1 MNSLDKIK
9 HLYILYWEQRSET
22 QTAHMDHDCNFTKY
36 SLNSCCPKFL
46 IAHFIDKKKGIQNK
60 LADTTD
66 TLSDSAT
73 TTAGSYELLQK

>member
-46 IAHFIDKKKGIQNK
+46 TMHFIDKEKGDLKKVGNHNWY
-60 LADTTD
+60 
-66 TLSDSAT
+66 LSDSAT